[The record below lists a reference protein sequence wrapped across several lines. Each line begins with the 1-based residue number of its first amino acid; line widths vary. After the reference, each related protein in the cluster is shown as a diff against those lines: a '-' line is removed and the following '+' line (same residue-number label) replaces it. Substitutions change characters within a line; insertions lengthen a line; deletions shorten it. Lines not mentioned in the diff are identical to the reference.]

1 MRRAWQTSG
10 SCRHAACWHNQSD
23 PVFRVG
29 EKKSKGWWLWGGEA
43 EVMKEEGRKGSSKG
57 RPHTLTQPPYSSVT
71 ASVSHHCSA
80 LLSAQLTDTEFTS
93 FRGPRWRQCEWLS
106 AGAMEMNWTSPF
118 LPHWF
123 HDRVFCTMHS
133 RRKDCTCKKKTRKN
147 QSTHY
152 KVWSINSIIPST
164 QLMHQHNYSITFFFP
179 PELCSMNSV
188 LIPLGKFVRSTWMG
202 VLRTIILSEVL
213 LPYFLHLQ
221 KILRPDLL
229 EKAKAQSAS
238 FWVCVC
244 ERWCGC
250 VERTPAWEFGVWVSS
265 LFEQVS
271 SSLVKVKVLVIQLCP
286 TLDDPMD
293 RSKPGS
299 SVHEIL

>member
-1 MRRAWQTSG
+1 MPSST
-10 SCRHAACWHNQSD
+10 
-23 PVFRVG
+23 
-29 EKKSKGWWLWGGEA
+29 KSLFHFKCFNEIFLKYIKQDY
-43 EVMKEEGRKGSSKG
+43 MKEF
-57 RPHTLTQPPYSSVT
+57 Y
-71 ASVSHHCSA
+71 
-80 LLSAQLTDTEFTS
+80 LSRNCMCMLY
-93 FRGPRWRQCEWLS
+93 
-106 AGAMEMNWTSPF
+106 
-118 LPHWF
+118 H
-123 HDRVFCTMHS
+123 
-133 RRKDCTCKKKTRKN
+133 
-147 QSTHY
+147 
-152 KVWSINSIIPST
+152 
-164 QLMHQHNYSITFFFP
+164 TFFFP
-179 PELCSMNSV
+179 PELCSMNSI

-229 EKAKAQSAS
+229 EKAKAQSAW

>member
-118 LPHWF
+118 LPHWV
-123 HDRVFCTMHS
+123 HDRVEERTVHVK
-133 RRKDCTCKKKTRKN
+133 RKQETIRAHTTKSD
-147 QSTHY
+147 
-152 KVWSINSIIPST
+152 PST
-164 QLMHQHNYSITFFFP
+164 QLFHQLN
-179 PELCSMNSV
+179 
-188 LIPLGKFVRSTWMG
+188 
-202 VLRTIILSEVL
+202 
-213 LPYFLHLQ
+213 
-221 KILRPDLL
+221 
-229 EKAKAQSAS
+229 
-238 FWVCVC
+238 
-244 ERWCGC
+244 
-250 VERTPAWEFGVWVSS
+250 
-265 LFEQVS
+265 
-271 SSLVKVKVLVIQLCP
+271 
-286 TLDDPMD
+286 
-293 RSKPGS
+293 
-299 SVHEIL
+299 